1 MYVMGISQ
9 KAVLALLV
17 GCFMSAGAQ
26 AAVSYGNGQP
36 YVGAKI
42 GQFMVDEG
50 ELDDPTAFGA
60 YAGYN
65 FTPEFGMEVEYV
77 GSSEESINISGVN
90 VDYDLKTYGIYG
102 TYRYVFPNT
111 ALYAKGKLGFA
122 KAEINVEA
130 NGFGGSASDSD
141 SDTGVAG
148 GIGLGYLVSPNVAV
162 EAEYAVVAE
171 DLDLL
176 TIGANFKF

>member
-102 TYRYVFPNT
+102 AYRYVFPNT

>member
-1 MYVMGISQ
+1 MGISQ

-102 TYRYVFPNT
+102 AYRYVFPNT

>member
-1 MYVMGISQ
+1 MGISQ

-26 AAVSYGNGQP
+26 AAVSYGDGQP
-36 YVGAKI
+36 YFGAKI
-42 GQFMVDEG
+42 GQFMIDEG